1 MQSLQVLIVED
12 TLTDRLLLEADLTAM
27 GHVICG
33 TADNARDA
41 LGLYLEKEPDI
52 VLLDI
57 MLHGQKEGIR
67 IAEKLSSHS
76 QQKQPFIFIT
86 SLIDKHTF
94 HEAKATFPCS
104 YLIKPFNKLELE
116 YAIELALQEKDKTSH
131 TPVPVSQTTET
142 FFIKKGNHLVNVPIM
157 TIYYIEVDGK
167 YSNIFSETG
176 KFLIELPLKDIMERL
191 QGHAFTRISRNC
203 IVNLKAVRSIELT
216 EEVVHLQNGTRLSM
230 SRRYKSDLL
239 EQYKPLK

>member
-1 MQSLQVLIVED
+1 MQSLRILIVED
-12 TLTDRLLLEADLTAM
+12 TLTDRLLLEADLISM
-27 GHVICG
+27 GHEICG
-33 TADNARDA
+33 AADNMRDA

-57 MLHGQKEGIR
+57 MLHGRKEGIQ
-67 IAEKLSSHS
+67 IAEKISSNS
-76 QQKQPFIFIT
+76 QKKQPFIFIT
-86 SLIDKHTF
+86 SMIDKPTF

-116 YAIELALQEKDKTSH
+116 YAIELALQEKNKSSH
-131 TPVPVSQTTET
+131 TPAPVSQTTDT
-142 FFIKKGNHLVNVPIM
+142 FFIKKGNHLVNVPI
-157 TIYYIEVDGK
+157 TAIYYIEVEGK

-176 KFLIELPLKDIMERL
+176 KFLIELPLKEIMERL
-191 QGHAFTRISRNC
+191 QAWPFARISRNC
-203 IVNLKAVRSIELT
+203 IVNLKVIRSIELS
-216 EEVVHLQNGTRLSM
+216 EEVIHLQNGKQLSM